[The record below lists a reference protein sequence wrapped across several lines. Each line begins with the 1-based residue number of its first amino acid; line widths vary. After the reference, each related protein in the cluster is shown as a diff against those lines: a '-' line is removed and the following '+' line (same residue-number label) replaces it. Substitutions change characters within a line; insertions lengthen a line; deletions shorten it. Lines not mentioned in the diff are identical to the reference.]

1 LPELDAL
8 VDGVGDADGVGDGD
22 VVGAVGV
29 GAGGFTQQIGF
40 VGFVVRIGL
49 AFCDGRGAG
58 SCAFRVYRPVGT
70 VGTVGSGG
78 RAGSITGLPGVRG
91 ERPIPDSA
99 VVAGGTVPA
108 AAGPASRI
116 GTSPFT
122 ATR

>member
-8 VDGVGDADGVGDGD
+8 VDGAGDADGVGDGD

-40 VGFVVRIGL
+40 VGFAVRIGL
-49 AFCDGRGAG
+49 AFRGGRGAG
-58 SCAFRVYRPVGT
+58 SCAFRVYRP